1 MSSSF
6 LSCYLFT
13 LFFLLSPILGI
24 PQQTDTSY
32 RVNGHSSV
40 IYRSLHFTNDSS
52 GWVVGDSGVIGHWMP
67 NGNEWVD
74 QSSGTD
80 KRLHSVHFPV
90 EDTGWAV
97 GDSGTILHTMDGG
110 TNWTSQSSGDSSTL
124 RSVYF
129 PRIDTGWAVGDS
141 GTILY
146 TSDGGTNWNSQ
157 TSGTSIG
164 LNSVQF
170 SDASL
175 GWIVG
180 DTGVVLRTTDG
191 GNNWSIHPTV
201 ADTLHD
207 VSFLNDTL
215 GWTTGVGGGIAHTE
229 DGGMTWSLQEDTNSW
244 AGTYFS
250 IQMLDTATGW
260 AFGNSNIGKLYDPNS
275 GVSLWSPVVSNS
287 FLWTRSHHFFTVDT
301 GWVASGTTL
310 EFYTN
315 ADSLEYSGVEERDEV
330 KMEMKVHPNP
340 TSGQIHIELGRTF
353 KKARIT
359 IRDLRGRTVK
369 NEHIKNTSKFRTAIE
384 GEPGLYFVELETVDG
399 LNEVRK
405 VMKE

>member
-1 MSSSF
+1 MATDLFSRSLF
-6 LSCYLFT
+6 LFLI
-13 LFFLLSPILGI
+13 LFFPNLGVC
-24 PQQTDTSY
+24 QQTDTLY
-32 RVNGHSSV
+32 RVNGHPSV
-40 IYRSLHFTNDSS
+40 FLRSVHFANDSS

-67 NGNEWVD
+67 TGNEWVD

-129 PRIDTGWAVGDS
+129 PRTDTGWAVGDS

-146 TSDGGTNWNSQ
+146 TNDGGTNWNSQ

-164 LNSVQF
+164 LNSVHF
-170 SDASL
+170 NDALL
-175 GWIVG
+175 GWAVG

-191 GNNWSIHPTV
+191 GNNWSILPTV

-215 GWTTGVGGGIAHTE
+215 GWASGVGGGIAYTE

-260 AFGNSNIGKLYDPNS
+260 AFGNTNIGKLYEPNS
-275 GVSLWSPVVSNS
+275 GVSLWSSVVSNS
-287 FLWTRSHHFFTVDT
+287 FLWARSHHFFTVDT
-301 GWVASGTTL
+301 GWIASGANL

-315 ADSLEYSGVEERDEV
+315 ADSLEYSVEERDEV
-330 KMEMKVHPNP
+330 NMEMKVHPNP
-340 TSGQIHIELGRTF
+340 TSGQLHIELGRTF

-369 NEHIKNTSKFRTAIE
+369 NEHIKNASKFRTVIE
-384 GEPGLYFVELETVDG
+384 GEAGLYFVELETVDG
-399 LNEVRK
+399 QNEVRK
-405 VMKE
+405 VVKE